1 MDLAT
6 LIGFIGGVVAVVGT
20 MLLGGHIEPFLSF
33 HGFMIVF
40 VGGFFAVMYTAPMPV
55 FLSALKAAGT
65 AFRNSGHDQAQLIAQ
80 MTEFATIVRKEGVMA
95 LERQEVKDRFLQK
108 GLQLLVDG
116 ADEARLT
123 KYLKAELAAMKARHQ
138 ARQEVMK
145 AWVELG
151 PAFGMIGTLIGL
163 VEMLG
168 NMSDPSSIGKGM
180 STALVGTLYGAI
192 AANVFF
198 GPLAAKMKN
207 NTAIEVQYREMVIEG
222 LRAIARGESPRNIQ
236 DAMMA
241 VLAPRAQAAMA
252 KG

>member
-6 LIGFIGGVVAVVGT
+6 LIGFLGGVTAVVGT
-20 MLLGGHIEPFLSF
+20 MLLGGHIEPFISI

-55 FLSALKAAGT
+55 FLSSLKAAGT
-65 AFRNSGHDQAQLIAQ
+65 AFKGKKHKPEDLIVLI
-80 MTEFATIVRKEGVMA
+80 TELSTLARKEGVMA
-95 LERQEVKDRFLQK
+95 LESREVPDPFLQK

-123 KYLKAELAAMKARHQ
+123 RHMKAELAAMKARHA

-151 PAFGMIGTLIGL
+151 PAFGMIGTLVGL

-198 GPLAAKMKN
+198 GPLATKMKN
-207 NTAIEVQYREMVIEG
+207 NTTMEVQYRELVIEG
-222 LRAIARGESPRNIQ
+222 LRAIARAESPRNIQ
-236 DAMMA
+236 DSMA
-241 VLAPRAQAAMA
+241 AALAPKQQRAFANA
-252 KG
+252 